1 MFTFIVSLVTL
12 IAGAMMLLLLGQEI
26 REHGLRPE
34 PGDRVADIF
43 LLIGFSC
50 TLVSGA
56 HNVWVLI
63 S

>member
-12 IAGAMMLLLLGQEI
+12 ITGAMMLLLLGQEI

-43 LLIGFSC
+43 
-50 TLVSGA
+50 
-56 HNVWVLI
+56 
-63 S
+63 